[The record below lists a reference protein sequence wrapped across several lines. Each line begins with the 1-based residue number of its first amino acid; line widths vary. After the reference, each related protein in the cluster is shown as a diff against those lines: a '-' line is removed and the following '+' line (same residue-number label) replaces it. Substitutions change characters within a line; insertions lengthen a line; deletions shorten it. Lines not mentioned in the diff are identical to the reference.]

1 MIEFILEILT
11 YSAFD
16 NNDVHLAIAPAAF
29 LIPGALQAL
38 GGLMGGKA
46 RRAEA
51 KRAKAEYESS
61 KQNYM
66 AMDTS
71 NPYENMVNPY
81 ANLEVNT
88 QEAEFMGQQQNQQQA
103 NILANLK
110 GAAGSSGVAGLAQ
123 VIANQAAKGNQ
134 KIAATIG
141 KQEAMNQRLAAKGQM
156 QTDQLIGK
164 GEMFSM
170 NLEKDRTETLLGM
183 SQSRVTASNR
193 AIQAAKNQVMG
204 GIGSMG
210 SAMVGLAGTDYFNE
224 AMGEDGKGF
233 FGLRD

>member
-11 YSAFD
+11 YQAEGV
-16 NNDVHLAIAPAAF
+16 NQAIAPAAF

-51 KRAKAEYESS
+51 KRAKAEYNDA
-61 KQNYM
+61 KADYL
-66 AMDTS
+66 AMETN

-141 KQEAMNQRLAAKGQM
+141 KQEAMNQRLMAKGQM
-156 QTDQLIGK
+156 QVDQLK
-164 GEMFSM
+164 GQGDMFVQKAQ
-170 NLEKDRTETLLGM
+170 KDKTETLLGM

-193 AIQAAKNQVMG
+193 AIQAAKDQVMG

-210 SAMVGLAGTDYFNE
+210 SAMVGLAGTNYFE
-224 AMGEDGKGF
+224 TAMGSGGGGF